1 MNNDLDPGFQSKDWQ
16 AVIVAILVS
25 SALSLDII
33 TPGGLWEDLLAG
45 VGAYHV
51 VLFVLN
57 VTGSAAD
64 HVRSRGLAV
73 LGTRATYHLYGTIRQ
88 ERRTQFAAL
97 LNYADAVVHNSNVP
111 DTLRTI
117 ALTALPAGITLDQ
130 LRVYELANIFQ
141 PNKGAIRIRQAEA
154 RYQNPALVATI
165 LASFAEEDL
174 FYQVSYRGR
183 VLKWKLDQ
191 EHRLSLVERP
201 VERVPVGRIRLELR
215 LSYIAWDIQWF
226 EQYSSDEGSTHVL
239 AFIWFKLTWTR
250 FVAPVADVL
259 DRDAQQL
266 RTKEIHEDLPHLP
279 LRRISIAVY
288 PGLAQPSND
297 VSKQTLK
304 LRRGSRLAIL
314 HRIRW
319 RNITIDYVRANH

>member
-1 MNNDLDPGFQSKDWQ
+1 MNNDLGPDVLLKDWK
-16 AVIVAILVS
+16 ALILAILMS
-25 SALSLDII
+25 SALSMAVNAA
-33 TPGGLWEDLLAG
+33 GGLWQHIVAV
-45 VGAYHV
+45 VGAFHIV
-51 VLFVLN
+51 VFVLN
-57 VTGSAAD
+57 VTSSAAD

-97 LNYADAVVHNSNVP
+97 LNYADAVAHNGEVP
-111 DTLRTI
+111 DTLRTA
-117 ALTALPAGITLDQ
+117 ALAALPAGITLDQ
-130 LRVYELANIFQ
+130 LPVYELANIFQ

-154 RYQNPALVATI
+154 RYQNPALVAKI
-165 LASFAEEDL
+165 LASFAEQDL

-191 EHRLSLVERP
+191 EHRLTLMERL

-215 LSYIAWDIQWF
+215 LSYILWDIQWF